1 MIAEDAALAQQ
12 AAAPA
17 TAIRQRIALLAV
29 LFCLG
34 FGLLGATAISTAV
47 LRDYDMAKGDA
58 QAGADKLSPR
68 ADILDR
74 NGEVLATSITTYTLY
89 ANPSEVWDAE
99 ETTRAIRQIFP
110 QIDHQDLRQRL
121 SDRDRKSVHVRTN
134 LTPRERQAVLDL
146 GQPGLGFVE
155 RQRRAYPRG
164 TLAAHVLG
172 YTDTNDLALAG
183 VEKGL
188 DARLTDDPDTPVR
201 LSLDLRVQHIVE
213 AELAA
218 VAEAQSAKGGVGAIM
233 DVQTGEFLA
242 LASWPTFSPSAYN
255 RASDNAKINRASVSV
270 FEMGSTFKAFTV
282 AMGLDA
288 GVATVESGYDAS
300 RPLLL
305 GGAQIRDF
313 HAQNRFL
320 TIPEILNHS
329 SNIGTSR
336 LALDVGPER
345 QRAFLAR
352 LGLLDRAPLE
362 TADAA
367 RPLVPREWTPLAAA
381 TVSYGHGVAVSSV
394 ALMRAFAAT
403 VNGGVRVEPTLLRRE
418 PSRQIM
424 VTPVMQPETSQAMVS
439 LLRQVVTEGT
449 GGKAE
454 SAGYEVAGKTGTAEK
469 LREDRKGYDR
479 DRRVSS
485 FIGVFPARAPRYAI
499 LVLLDEPQGSAETH
513 GVATAGWTA
522 APAVSRIVTR
532 AAPMLGVAPFRQVA
546 DAGALQ
552 TAAGAT
558 P

>member
-1 MIAEDAALAQQ
+1 MIADDAFLPQEPQ
-12 AAAPA
+12 PAAAV
-17 TAIRQRIALLAV
+17 RQRIALLAV

-34 FGLLGATAISTAV
+34 FGLLAATAASIAV
-47 LRDYDMAKGDA
+47 LRDYDVAKGDA
-58 QAGADKLSPR
+58 QAGADKLTPR

-74 NGEVLATSITTYTLY
+74 NGDVLATSITTYTLY
-89 ANPSEVWDAE
+89 ANPAEIWDAD
-99 ETTRAIRQIFP
+99 ETTRAIRRIFP
-110 QIDHQDLRQRL
+110 QIDHEDLRQRL

-172 YTDTNDLALAG
+172 YTDTDDKALAG

-188 DARLTDDPDTPVR
+188 DQRLTGEPDAPVR
-201 LSLDLRVQHIVE
+201 LSIDLRVQHVIE

-218 VAEAQSAKGGVGAIM
+218 AATAQRAKGGVGAIM
-233 DVQTGEFLA
+233 DVETGEFLA
-242 LASWPTFSPSAYN
+242 LASWPTFSPAAYN
-255 RASDNAKINRASVSV
+255 RASDDAKINRASVSV

-288 GVATVESGYDAS
+288 GVATVESGYDAT
-300 RPLLL
+300 RPLVL

-336 LALDVGPER
+336 LALDVGPDR

-352 LGLLDRAPLE
+352 LGLLDRAALE

-367 RPLVPREWTPLAAA
+367 RPLVPREWSPLAAA

-403 VNGGVRVEPTLLRRE
+403 VNGGVRVEPTLLKRDPAR
-418 PSRQIM
+418 PILA
-424 VTPVMQPETSQAMVS
+424 TPVMQPETSAAMVR

-449 GGKAE
+449 AGKAE

-469 LREDRKGYDR
+469 LRQDRKGYDR

-485 FIGVFPARAPRYAI
+485 FIGVFPARAPRYAV
-499 LVLLDEPQGSAETH
+499 LVLLDEPQGNAETH

-532 AAPMLGVAPFRQVA
+532 AAPMLGLAPIRQVA
-546 DAGALQ
+546 DAGALHD
-552 TAAGAT
+552 AAGAT